1 MTSLFYAAYAAIRRV
16 NAACIA
22 VASITIALMAVFTF
36 WEAITRYF
44 FRQPAMWTYPIVS
57 YMLLYGI
64 YLGVAYALQRGSH
77 VGVDFVLEIL
87 SERPRRWLERIGHV
101 LGLTFVVVLLYQCW
115 RLFVRQAREGQKDI
129 SVLSLPLA
137 PVSIILVVGLALMAV
152 TYLFV
157 LIDSCLKRPDQ
168 PTVQDVQGQATTIQA
183 LLD

>member
-1 MTSLFYAAYAAIRRV
+1 MTRLFYAAYAGIRRV

-22 VASITIALMAVFTF
+22 VASITIGLMAVFTF

-87 SERPRRWLERIGHV
+87 SERPRRWRASIRHVLRAV
-101 LGLTFVVVLLYQCW
+101 LGLSFLSEVW
-115 RLFVRQAREGQKDI
+115 RSLVGQARDAQ
-129 SVLSLPLA
+129 
-137 PVSIILVVGLALMAV
+137 
-152 TYLFV
+152 
-157 LIDSCLKRPDQ
+157 
-168 PTVQDVQGQATTIQA
+168 
-183 LLD
+183 